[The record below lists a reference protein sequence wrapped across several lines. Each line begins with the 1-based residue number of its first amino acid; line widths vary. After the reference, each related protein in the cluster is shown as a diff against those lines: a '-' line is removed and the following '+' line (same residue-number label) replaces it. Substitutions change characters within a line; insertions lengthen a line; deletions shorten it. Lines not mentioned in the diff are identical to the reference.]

1 MYFWAAA
8 NPPSGVR
15 TKLRIALALLMPII
29 VLAGCGGPS
38 VEAARAAVP
47 HVPAPHVPPPPRGHI
62 PHWEPYEPHVR
73 PRVVPP
79 DVASEEV
86 LKELRVRE
94 LERRYAKWSALVPY
108 ACKAKG
114 LWDASQAESADE
126 AVEKVLLDAGGDFTF
141 LSRVV
146 ALVNDMKEQSSF
158 NRISEL
164 AMFTYCEAYH

>member
-1 MYFWAAA
+1 MR
-8 NPPSGVR
+8 VV
-15 TKLRIALALLMPII
+15 LALIAIM
-29 VLAGCGGPS
+29 VLAGCGEPS

-108 ACKAKG
+108 ACKAAASGTRRG
-114 LWDASQAESADE
+114 LKAR
-126 AVEKVLLDAGGDFTF
+126 TRP
-141 LSRVV
+141 SRRSYSMQV
-146 ALVNDMKEQSSF
+146 A
-158 NRISEL
+158 ISRSCL
-164 AMFTYCEAYH
+164 AWSRW

>member
-1 MYFWAAA
+1 MR
-8 NPPSGVR
+8 VV
-15 TKLRIALALLMPII
+15 LALIAIM
-29 VLAGCGGPS
+29 VLAACGGPT
-38 VEAARAAVP
+38 VEAAWAAVP
-47 HVPAPHVPPPPRGHI
+47 HVPAPHVPPPRGHV
-62 PHWEPYEPHVR
+62 PHWEPYEPRVR

-94 LERRYAKWSALVPY
+94 LERRYQKWSALIPY

-141 LSRVV
+141 MSRVV
-146 ALVNDMKEQSSF
+146 ALVNDMEEQSSF

-164 AMFTYCEAYH
+164 AMFSLCEAYH

>member
-1 MYFWAAA
+1 M
-8 NPPSGVR
+8 R
-15 TKLRIALALLMPII
+15 RRLRVVLALIAIM

-47 HVPAPHVPPPPRGHI
+47 HAPAPHVPP
-62 PHWEPYEPHVR
+62 R
-73 PRVVPP
+73 PRVHIPPWEHEPPVWRHAVPP
-79 DVASEEV
+79 DVASVEV
-86 LKELRVRE
+86 LKELRIRQ
-94 LERRYAKWSALVPY
+94 LERRYAQVSALVPY

-164 AMFTYCEAYH
+164 AMFTFCEAYH